1 MHDLLWMQ
9 VIERIDY
16 LLDNKSFLGTI
27 EFFSLLVKIRE
38 EISTFD
44 EIRYNAK
51 ILWLWND
58 SHEKDDVRMSQ
69 WCEHIDFVVDF
80 VNQIRCNVGV
90 KYLLDSNTASKIFSC
105 MHDTKSSLRYGLSDF
120 KLFEVYLINRIKQ
133 WQYLENPT
141 WARRIAR
148 SFWSRDR

>member
-1 MHDLLWMQ
+1 MYFNNNFFKSYIFPSQTEIAELDLEAHVQKNVVGLEIAMHDLLWMQ

-105 MHDTKSSLRYGLSDF
+105 MHDTKSS
-120 KLFEVYLINRIKQ
+120 
-133 WQYLENPT
+133 
-141 WARRIAR
+141 
-148 SFWSRDR
+148 